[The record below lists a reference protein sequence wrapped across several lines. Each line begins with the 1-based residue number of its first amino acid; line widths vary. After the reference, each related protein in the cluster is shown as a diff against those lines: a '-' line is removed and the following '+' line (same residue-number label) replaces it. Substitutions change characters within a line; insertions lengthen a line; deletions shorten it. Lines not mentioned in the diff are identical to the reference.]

1 MLCIEKELIME
12 VTYRLK
18 PDELNDNFFLML
30 KNAFLGKG
38 VSITVEEIPDETEYL
53 LSNEANR
60 EHLLRAVE
68 DIKQGRNLHTMSL
81 EEMESMI

>member
-1 MLCIEKELIME
+1 MD

-18 PDELNDNFFLML
+18 PEELNDDFFRTIKQM
-30 KNAFLGKG
+30 FLGKE
-38 VSITVEEIPDETEYL
+38 VAITVEEVPDETEYL

-60 EHLLRAVE
+60 KHLLQAVE
-68 DIKQGRNLHTMSL
+68 DIKHGRNVHTISI

>member
-1 MLCIEKELIME
+1 MD

-18 PDELNDNFFLML
+18 PEELNDDFFKTIKQM
-30 KNAFLGKG
+30 FLGKE
-38 VSITVEEIPDETEYL
+38 VAITVEEVPDETEYL

-60 EHLLRAVE
+60 KHLLQAVE
-68 DIKQGRNLHTMSL
+68 DMKQGRNVHTMSI

>member
-1 MLCIEKELIME
+1 MD

-18 PDELNDNFFLML
+18 PEELNDDFFRTIKQM
-30 KNAFLGKG
+30 FLGKE
-38 VSITVEEIPDETEYL
+38 VAITVEEVPDETEYL

-60 EHLLRAVE
+60 KHLLQAVE
-68 DIKQGRNLHTMSL
+68 DIKHGRNVHTMSI